1 MIRPPIFDAGGF
13 GARLQAAADARGL
26 GVREI
31 ARATSCS
38 PATVSR
44 ALRGWP
50 DLSHENYLRLAHW
63 LDADGEHERTAA

>member
-1 MIRPPIFDAGGF
+1 MTRPPAFDAAAFGG
-13 GARLQAAADARGL
+13 RLQAAAEARGL
-26 GVREI
+26 GVRDI

-50 DLSHENYLRLAHW
+50 DLSHENYLRLAQW
-63 LDADGEHERTAA
+63 LDAQAADERTAA